1 MSGIVGIA
9 YSDCRPV
16 SRQLL
21 EQMALSLSFRGPDS
35 QRIWFE
41 GNVGL
46 GHAAQLID
54 GDETRGGGPETL
66 GDGNWISADVRLDA
80 REELVAALRSL
91 GKGAHLSFSD
101 SQLLLAA
108 YGAWG
113 EQCLEHVFGDFA
125 FILWDTSRKQLF
137 CACDHFGIRQLYFV
151 HRGPLFVCSN
161 TLNCLRLHSEVST
174 RLNDIAIADF
184 LLFGKNQNVTTT
196 TFADIRHLP
205 GGHFLQWSRSF
216 MKTVE
221 YWRPPLEGKIRY
233 KRQSE
238 YVEHFSE
245 LLQKAVA
252 DRTRGRK
259 VGILLSGGLDSSSV
273 AALCGEERDRRGSLD
288 LHAFTVTA
296 QDSLDDDGQA
306 AETVARNLKIPLHLT
321 FADRMFAFEAWDS
334 LDWPE
339 PVDDPLAGGM
349 VEQFSQVSA
358 LAPVILSG
366 EGSDNLMEF
375 EPWPHL
381 RMSWHQG
388 HRMRAVGDIASHVAA
403 RFREPDGLRGPLRRM
418 ACWFG
423 AGNGESNEL
432 PEWLNPEF
440 VRQLHLKKRWQRRE
454 EHIPWNV
461 HRWHPAAYASLFFS
475 EWPYMFQ
482 REDPAFTNS
491 AVEVRYPFLD
501 VRIINYL
508 LGIPAMPWFFRK
520 FLLRE
525 TMRGRIPENVR
536 RRAKRGATEDPLT
549 EATQKIA
556 SILREKKFADEIQR
570 YVNLEALASFTWKRV
585 SSGCAPEGM
594 RPWCLDFWLK
604 QVSRADRLGR
614 PQRARGA
621 VRAGLKCFLVQ

>member
-9 YSDCRPV
+9 YSDRRPV

-21 EQMALSLSFRGPDS
+21 EQMTLSLSFRGPDS
-35 QRIWFE
+35 QRRWLE

-80 REELVAALRSL
+80 REELVAALRSR

-101 SQLLLAA
+101 SQLLLTA

-113 EQCLEHVFGDFA
+113 ERCLEHVFGDFA
-125 FILWDTSRKQLF
+125 FILWDSSRQQLF
-137 CACDHFGIRQLYFV
+137 CACDHFGIRQFYFA
-151 HRGPLFVCSN
+151 HLGPLFTCSN
-161 TLNCLRLHSEVST
+161 TLDCLRLHPEVST
-174 RLNDIAIADF
+174 RFNDVAIADF
-184 LLFGKNQNVTTT
+184 LLFGKNQSVTTT
-196 TFADIRHLP
+196 TFADIQRLP
-205 GGHFLQWSRSF
+205 GGHFLQWSRSSV
-216 MKTVE
+216 KTVE
-221 YWRPPLEGKIRY
+221 YWRPPLEGQIRY
-233 KRQSE
+233 RRQNE
-238 YVEHFSE
+238 YVEHFNE
-245 LLQKAVA
+245 LFQKAVA
-252 DRTRGRK
+252 DRTRGRE

-273 AALCGEERDRRGSLD
+273 AALCGEERDSRGSLD

-296 QDSLDDDGQA
+296 ESSPDEDGQA
-306 AETVARNLKIPLHLT
+306 AEIVASELNIPLHRT
-321 FADRMFAFEAWDS
+321 FADRISLFEGWDS
-334 LDWPE
+334 IHWPE
-339 PVDDPLAGGM
+339 PVDDPLAAGM
-349 VEQFSQVSA
+349 VNQFAEGAVHV
-358 LAPVILSG
+358 PVILSG

-381 RMSWHQG
+381 RTSWHQG
-388 HRMRAVGDIASHVAA
+388 HRMRAVGDIAGHVAA

-418 ACWFG
+418 ARWFG
-423 AGNGESNEL
+423 TGDGESNEL

-440 VRQLHLKKRWQRRE
+440 VRRLDLKKRWQRRNE
-454 EHIPWNV
+454 RIPWKV
-461 HRWHPAAYASLFFS
+461 HRWHPVAYASLFFS

-482 REDPAFTNS
+482 REDPAFTKS

-501 VRIINYL
+501 VRIIDYL

-525 TMRGRIPENVR
+525 AMRGRIPENVR
-536 RRAKRGATEDPLT
+536 RRAKRGVIEDPLT

-556 SILREKKFADEIQR
+556 SILRERKFADEIQR
-570 YVNLEALASFTWKRV
+570 YVNLEALAKFTWR
-585 SSGCAPEGM
+585 PEHAAERI

-604 QVSRADRLGR
+604 QVSRADTLGR
-614 PQRARGA
+614 AQCVRLA
-621 VRAGLKCFLVQ
+621 V